1 MDPPSPPLPLL
12 LSQENPLD
20 FLLERRLEQLE
31 QKVCLPAVGGIVV
44 QTENHSLHELGGSV
58 LRHLEDQLG
67 QIDGLSLRTI
77 GETEGW
83 ERSWR
88 TSDQTSCKGF
98 PDMEK
103 IWPSQG
109 AGSSPYKWG
118 EVGSVPGDGMTQG
131 MEKGKEKASSSGG
144 DGDFLAF

>member
-1 MDPPSPPLPLL
+1 MAFRCHSKVYTAAISDGSTLPPPPLL
-12 LSQENPLD
+12 LSQGNPLD

-98 PDMEK
+98 PDM
-103 IWPSQG
+103 
-109 AGSSPYKWG
+109 G
-118 EVGSVPGDGMTQG
+118 ENMAFPGRW
-131 MEKGKEKASSSGG
+131 K
-144 DGDFLAF
+144 